1 MILSV
6 FLDSDSPSITDT
18 IQMRSFIQ
26 QIFTKRILQHLLA
39 WSVVLIIEILTLL
52 EEYYSGILPSGA
64 VLHHLFK
71 VLFTVF
77 ATYVNLFVLIPLF
90 LKGRR
95 YFLYIVFNLINLLIF
110 SFFVFVFTVISFEDW
125 SITEKANEHHILF
138 TLSILYVVVFLVSST
153 LLHFAKEWYK
163 LRDVASKL
171 LLIEKEKIESEHN
184 ALKAQLNPHFLFNT
198 LNNIYALSL
207 AKSDDTPKVV
217 LKLSSLMSYILY
229 ECKEERV
236 DIQKEIDFLNDY
248 IELEKIRSKKV
259 IVEFVTNINAT
270 NLKIAPLIFI
280 PFVENAFKHSKSDS
294 ENSVI
299 KIELSVNSDFDL
311 FFCCENNK
319 GDRKTYIENKYK
331 GVGIE
336 NVKKRLSLLYNE
348 NFDLRIND
356 DLNIFRVELS
366 MKLKH
371 Q

>member
-1 MILSV
+1 M
-6 FLDSDSPSITDT
+6 
-18 IQMRSFIQ
+18 
-26 QIFTKRILQHLLA
+26 
-39 WSVVLIIEILTLL
+39 
-52 EEYYSGILPSGA
+52 
-64 VLHHLFK
+64 
-71 VLFTVF
+71 
-77 ATYVNLFVLIPLF
+77 
-90 LKGRR
+90 
-95 YFLYIVFNLINLLIF
+95 
-110 SFFVFVFTVISFEDW
+110 ISFEDW
-125 SITEKANEHHILF
+125 SIIQNANEHHILA
-138 TLSILYVVVFLVSST
+138 TLSILYVVIFLVSST
-153 LLHFAKEWYK
+153 LLHFTKEWYK

-207 AKSDDTPKVV
+207 AKSDDTPNVV

-259 IVEFVTNINAT
+259 KIEFVTNINAA

-294 ENSVI
+294 ENSFI
-299 KIELSVNSDFDL
+299 KIELSVNNDSDL
-311 FFCCENNK
+311 FFCCQNNK

-336 NVKKRLSLLYNE
+336 NVKKRLSLLYKE

-356 DLNIFRVELS
+356 EQNVYRVELS